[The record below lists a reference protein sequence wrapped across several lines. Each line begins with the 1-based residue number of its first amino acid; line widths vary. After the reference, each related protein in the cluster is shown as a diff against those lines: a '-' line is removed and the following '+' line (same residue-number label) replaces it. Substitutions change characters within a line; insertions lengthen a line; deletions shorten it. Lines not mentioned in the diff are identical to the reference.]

1 MDSLNEFLDRA
12 LAMLFGSA
20 TIYGAGGALLNAR
33 RKGKSPAQTVSEVL
47 GGALTANIVMPLVQ
61 EYAPEKFH
69 YTLFFLVGWGGLE
82 LVGRLYEAF
91 AQALE
96 DRIKRRINQR
106 ERSAHN
112 DHGEE

>member
-1 MDSLNEFLDRA
+1 MDSISNLLDRA
-12 LAMLFGSA
+12 LAVIFGSA
-20 TIYGAGGALLNAR
+20 SIYGAGGALISAR
-33 RKGKSPAQTVSEVL
+33 RKGKGLPQTLMEVL

-96 DRIKRRINQR
+96 DRIRRGVRAKDI
-106 ERSAHN
+106 ERN
-112 DHGEE
+112 GQGEE